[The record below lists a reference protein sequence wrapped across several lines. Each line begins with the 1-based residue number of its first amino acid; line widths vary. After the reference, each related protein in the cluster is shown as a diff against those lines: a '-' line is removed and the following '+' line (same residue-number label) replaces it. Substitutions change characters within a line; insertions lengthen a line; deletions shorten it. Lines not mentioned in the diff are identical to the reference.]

1 MDFCIIFGVGNGCG
15 FRSLWSDV
23 GTEIVV
29 ETGLAFD
36 FGPLASSIRRLIYDA
51 LRDRVDRRV
60 EQQHGQLNS
69 IMFAL
74 PQRRWPYKRRGGDLL
89 VPVRSALELLR
100 KVAAAPLGARSK
112 TWMRSNIEFAERPC

>member
-1 MDFCIIFGVGNGCG
+1 MDFCIIFGVGNGGG

-60 EQQHGQLNS
+60 EQQHGQLKS
-69 IMFAL
+69 CL
-74 PQRRWPYKRRGGDLL
+74 PCHNDDGHT
-89 VPVRSALELLR
+89 SAA
-100 KVAAAPLGARSK
+100 VGTFWSQ
-112 TWMRSNIEFAERPC
+112 

>member
-1 MDFCIIFGVGNGCG
+1 MDFCIIFGVGNGGG
-15 FRSLWSDV
+15 FRSLRSDV

-60 EQQHGQLNS
+60 EQQHGQLDGWCS
-69 IMFAL
+69 HSTTA
-74 PQRRWPYKRRGGDLL
+74 
-89 VPVRSALELLR
+89 S
-100 KVAAAPLGARSK
+100 
-112 TWMRSNIEFAERPC
+112 